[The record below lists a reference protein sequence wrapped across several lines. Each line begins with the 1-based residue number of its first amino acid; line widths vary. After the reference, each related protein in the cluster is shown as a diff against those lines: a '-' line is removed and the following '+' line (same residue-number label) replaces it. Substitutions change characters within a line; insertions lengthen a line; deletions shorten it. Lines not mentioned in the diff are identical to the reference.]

1 MRHLRI
7 AVRLVAVFA
16 WMTLSIPVEGETAI
30 PEPAAHFGFQPGADG
45 VLFDYEQLIAYLEKL
60 DAASPRVKLQ
70 AIGRTPMGR
79 PMYILF
85 VSSEKNI
92 EDLEALKAVN
102 RSLALEDRLPD
113 ADRDRLVEKGRVFF
127 LATLSMH
134 SDEVGPTQAVP
145 AIAHG
150 LAVAAD
156 PETVEQMDKVVLMIV
171 PNHNPDGMDL
181 VVQNYRKYKGTKY
194 EGCSLPGVYHKYVG
208 HDNNRDF
215 VSLTQSDTKAIASI
229 YNLEWFPQVMI
240 EKHQMWTS
248 GPRYFVPPA
257 HDPIA
262 ENVDAGIW
270 TWTGIFGSAMARDMA
285 GKNLAGVT
293 QHYAFDDYWPG
304 STETCIWKNVIGMLT
319 ECASTKDAS
328 PVFVEPNELAVGGK
342 GLAEYKKSINM
353 PLPWPGGWWRLSDI
367 VQYEI
372 VSTLSIVKTC
382 ALNRPQILRFRN
394 DLARSEVRKGLT
406 ESPAYIILPAQQKDP
421 GEWVR
426 LIRLLQEHGVRCYR
440 AASGLWAGDQFVRAG
455 DAVVPLAQPFRPFV
469 KEVLEK
475 QAFPVRHYTVDGKVI
490 RPYDVTSWSLPL
502 HAGVQ
507 CRTVNGRSDSLEAS
521 LALMEA
527 PLKAQPNA
535 DSLQIPVGGWLA
547 YPSAWNDAYR
557 AAFIGLAEGAG
568 VFRVKH
574 PIPAGKDSIP
584 EGSIVI
590 AGAEKCLARLSK
602 LDVPPVV
609 LGEWKMNQAVP
620 VVRPRIALVESW
632 MHDMDAG
639 WTRFLFDTYGIP
651 YEVVH
656 PADFKKTE
664 FKKKFDV
671 VVFPD
676 QDKNLLME
684 GKVKSGEQMS
694 MTDYPPEFTKGLGK
708 DGMKPLLE
716 FIEAGGIVVAWG
728 GSCDLFMGVL
738 AIERSKTDKEEF
750 QLPVRNIEEELKK
763 KEFFCPGSLLRVQV
777 TPHHPVTY
785 GMEPEIG
792 VFSQGGPVFQ
802 TSQPMFDMD
811 RRVLGKYP
819 EKQILMSGYC
829 EKEEAAGNKT
839 AMVWIRKGRGQLV
852 LFGFGPQFRC
862 STPGTYKLLFNALLL
877 PKLE

>member
-1 MRHLRI
+1 MNLPRI
-7 AVRLVAVFA
+7 ALATV
-16 WMTLSIPVEGETAI
+16 TAI
-30 PEPAAHFGFQPGADG
+30 LCLAPVNPALCETEVPSPAGHFGFQPGSDG
-45 VLFDYEQLIAYLEKL
+45 MLFDYEQMVAYLEKL

-70 AIGRTPMGR
+70 LIGRTPMAK

-85 VSSEKNI
+85 ISSGKNI
-92 EDLEALKAVN
+92 EDLDTLKAIN
-102 RSLALEDRLPD
+102 RRLALEGSLPD
-113 ADRDRLVEKGRVFF
+113 GERDRLVEKGRVFF
-127 LATLSMH
+127 LSTLSMH
-134 SDEVGPTQAVP
+134 SDEVGPSQAVP

-150 LAVAAD
+150 LAVASD
-156 PETVEQMDKVVLMIV
+156 PETVEQLDRVVVMIV
-171 PNHNPDGMDL
+171 PNHNPDGMDM

-194 EGCSLPGVYHKYVG
+194 EGCSLPAVYHKYVG

-215 VSLTQSDTKAIASI
+215 VNLTQSDTKAIARI
-229 YNLEWFPQVMI
+229 YNQEWFPQVMI

-270 TWTGIFGSAMARDMA
+270 TWTGIFGSAMAGDMA
-285 GKNLAGVT
+285 EKNLAGVT

-319 ECASTKDAS
+319 ECASVKDAS

-382 ALNRPQILRFRN
+382 ALNRSRILRFRN
-394 DLARSEVRKGLT
+394 DLCRSEIRKGLT
-406 ESPAYIILPAQQKDP
+406 EPPGYFILPASQRDP

-426 LIRLLQEHGVRCYR
+426 LIRLLQEHGVQCCR
-440 AASGLWAGDQFVRAG
+440 ADRDLWADDQFVRIG
-455 DAVVPLAQPFRPFV
+455 DVVVPLSQPFRPFV

-475 QAFPVRHYTVDGKVI
+475 QTFPVRHYTTDGKVI

-502 HAGVQ
+502 HAGVSS
-507 CRTVNGRSDSLEAS
+507 RALNGRSDALES
-521 LALMEA
+521 HLT
-527 PLKAQPNA
+527 PLEVPFKS
-535 DSLQIPVGGWLA
+535 DTLRIPSGRWLA
-547 YPSAWNDAYR
+547 YSSRWNDGYR
-557 AAFIGLAEGAG
+557 AAFIAMADGAG
-568 VFRVKH
+568 VFRLKN
-574 PIPAGKDSIP
+574 PIPAGNDSLP
-584 EGSIVI
+584 EGSFVI
-590 AGAEKCLARLSK
+590 AGAGKHLTRLSE

-609 LGEWKMNQAVP
+609 LDPWEPGLGMP
-620 VVRPRIALVESW
+620 VVRPRIALVESY

-651 YEVVH
+651 YGVVH
-656 PADFKKTE
+656 PGEFKNTDFKKN
-664 FKKKFDV
+664 FDV

-676 QDKNLLME
+676 QDKNVLME
-684 GKVKSGEQMS
+684 GKYKSGDQM
-694 MTDYPPEFTKGLGK
+694 MITDYPPEFTKGIGK
-708 DGMKPLLE
+708 EGLKPLLE

-728 GSCDLFMGVL
+728 GSCELFMGVQS
-738 AIERSKTDKEEF
+738 IERSKTDKEEF
-750 QLPVRNIEEELKK
+750 QLPVRSLEDDLKK

-785 GMEPEIG
+785 GTGPEIG
-792 VFSQGGPVFQ
+792 VFSQGGPVFR

-829 EKEEAAGNKT
+829 EKEEAIGDKS
-839 AMVWIRKGRGQLV
+839 AMVWIRKGKGQLV
-852 LFGFGPQFRC
+852 LFGFSPQFRY
-862 STPGTYKLLFNALLL
+862 STAGTFKLLFNALLL
-877 PKLE
+877 PKL

>member
-1 MRHLRI
+1 MKRLRI
-7 AVRLVAVFA
+7 APWIIAALL
-16 WMTLSIPVEGETAI
+16 WMTPSKPVRGEIQIPA
-30 PEPAAHFGFQPGADG
+30 PAAYFGFQPGADG
-45 VLFDYEQLIAYLEKL
+45 MLFDYGQLIAYLTRL
-60 DAASPRVKLQ
+60 DEASPRVKMEE
-70 AIGRTPMGR
+70 IGKTPLGKS
-79 PMYILF
+79 MYILF
-85 VSSEKNI
+85 ISSADNI
-92 EDLEALKAVN
+92 VDLAALKIIN
-102 RSLALEDRLPD
+102 RRLALDDRLPD
-113 ADRDRLVEKGRVFF
+113 GERDSLVEKGRVFF
-127 LATLSMH
+127 LSTLSMH

-145 AIAHG
+145 AIAYG

-156 PETVEQMDKVVLMIV
+156 PGTVEQLDNVVLMIV
-171 PNHNPDGMDL
+171 PSHNPDGMDL
-181 VVQNYRKYKGTKY
+181 VVRNYRKYKGTPY

-215 VSLTQSDTKAIASI
+215 VTLTQSDTKAIARI
-229 YNLEWFPQVMI
+229 YNQDWFPQVMI

-270 TWTGIFGSAMARDMA
+270 TWTGIFGSAMARDMSEK
-285 GKNLAGVT
+285 GLAGVT

-353 PLPWPGGWWRLSDI
+353 PLPWPGGWWRLADI

-382 ALNRPQILRFRN
+382 ALHRSEILRFRN
-394 DLARSEVRKGLT
+394 DLCRSEVKKGRS
-406 ESPAYIILPAQQKDP
+406 EPPGYFILPASQQDP
-421 GEWVR
+421 GEWAR

-440 AASGLWAGDQFVRAG
+440 AVFDLWAGDHFIRTG
-455 DAVVPLAQPFRPFV
+455 DVVVPLAQPFRPFI

-475 QAFPVRHYTVDGKVI
+475 QSFPVRHYTTDGKII

-507 CRTVNGRSDSLEAS
+507 SRTVERNSELLESHLKTLEAPFALDTLSIPPGRS
-521 LALMEA
+521 
-527 PLKAQPNA
+527 
-535 DSLQIPVGGWLA
+535 LA
-547 YPSAWNDAYR
+547 YSSRWNDGYH
-557 AAFIGLAEGAG
+557 AAFIGLGGGAKL
-568 VFRVKH
+568 FRLKSSV
-574 PIPAGKDSIP
+574 PVGKDSLP
-584 EGSIVI
+584 EGSFVI
-590 AGAEKCLARLSK
+590 TGAEKCLPRLRK
-602 LDVPPVV
+602 LDVSPVV
-609 LGEWKMNQAVP
+609 LDQWKTDQGTAI
-620 VVRPRIALVESW
+620 VRPRVALVETY

-639 WTRFLFDTYGIP
+639 WTRFLFDAYEIP
-651 YEVVH
+651 YEVIR
-656 PADFKKTE
+656 PGDFKNTE
-664 FKKKFDV
+664 FKKKYDV

-676 QDKNLLME
+676 QDKSVLME
-684 GKVKSGEQMS
+684 GKYKSGEQM
-694 MTDYPPEFTKGLGK
+694 MITDYPPEFTKGIGK
-708 DGMKPLLE
+708 DGMKPMLE

-728 GSCDLFMGVL
+728 GSCDLFAGIL
-738 AIERSKTDKEEF
+738 TIERSKTEKEEF
-750 QLPVRNIEEELKK
+750 QFPVRSLEEDLKK

-802 TSQPMFDMD
+802 TSQPIFDMD

-819 EKQILMSGYC
+819 EKQILLSGYC
-829 EKEEAAGNKT
+829 EKEETIGNKT
-839 AMVWIRKGRGQLV
+839 AMVWIRKGKGQLV
-852 LFGFGPQFRC
+852 FFGFSPQFRS

-877 PKLE
+877 PKIG

>member
-1 MRHLRI
+1 MKLARI
-7 AVRLVAVFA
+7 FPWLIVTLI
-16 WMTLSIPVEGETAI
+16 WMTPQNSVRSEAQIPA
-30 PEPAAHFGFQPGADG
+30 PAAHFGFQPGSDG
-45 VLFDYEQLIAYLEKL
+45 MLFDYEQLVAYLEKL

-70 AIGRTPMGR
+70 RIGQTPMAK

-85 VSSEKNI
+85 ISSEENI
-92 EDLEALKAVN
+92 KDLDTLKAIN
-102 RSLALEDRLPD
+102 RRLALEDRIPD
-113 ADRDRLVEKGRVFF
+113 GERDRLIEKGRVFF
-127 LATLSMH
+127 LSTLSMH
-134 SDEVGPTQAVP
+134 SDEVGPAQAVP
-145 AIAHG
+145 AIAYG
-150 LAVAAD
+150 LAVASD
-156 PETVEQMDKVVLMIV
+156 PETVDQLEKVVVMIV
-171 PNHNPDGMDL
+171 PNHNPDGMDM

-194 EGCSLPGVYHKYVG
+194 EGCTLPAVYHKYVG

-215 VSLTQSDTKAIASI
+215 VNLTQSDTKAIAWI
-229 YNLEWFPQVMI
+229 YNQEWFPQVMI

-285 GKNLAGVT
+285 EKNLAGVT

-319 ECASTKDAS
+319 ECASVKDAS

-382 ALNRPQILRFRN
+382 ALNRSQILRFRN
-394 DLARSEVRKGLT
+394 DLCRSEIRRGMT
-406 ESPAYIILPAQQKDP
+406 EPPGYFILPASQKDP
-421 GEWVR
+421 GEWAR
-426 LIRLLQEHGVRCYR
+426 LIRLLQEHGVECHRTDCD
-440 AASGLWAGDQFVRAG
+440 LWAEGQFVRTG
-455 DAVVPLAQPFRPFV
+455 DAVVTLAQPFRPFI

-475 QAFPVRHYTVDGKVI
+475 QTFPVRHYSSDGRII

-502 HAGVQ
+502 HAGV
-507 CRTVNGRSDSLEAS
+507 RSWTVNARSESLES
-521 LALMEA
+521 HLVPLEA
-527 PLKAQPNA
+527 FSRR
-535 DSLQIPVGGWLA
+535 DTLQIPAGRSLA
-547 YPSAWNDAYR
+547 YSSRWNDGYH

-568 VFRVKH
+568 VYRLKN
-574 PIPAGKDSIP
+574 PIPVGRDSLP
-584 EGSIVI
+584 EGSFVL
-590 AGAEKCLARLSK
+590 AGAEKCLARLKK
-602 LDVPPVV
+602 LDVSPVA
-609 LGEWKMNQAVP
+609 LDQWKTDQGVP
-620 VVRPRIALVESW
+620 VVRPRIALVESY

-639 WTRFLFDTYGIP
+639 WTRFLFDTYDIP
-651 YEVVH
+651 FEVIH
-656 PADFKKTE
+656 PGDFKNTE
-664 FKKKFDV
+664 FRKRFDV

-684 GKVKSGEQMS
+684 GKYKSGDQMT
-694 MTDYPPEFTKGLGK
+694 MTDYPPEFTKGIEK
-708 DGMKPLLE
+708 EGMKSLLE

-738 AIERSKTDKEEF
+738 SIERSKTDKEEF
-750 QLPVRNIEEELKK
+750 QLPIRSLEEDLKK

-802 TSQPMFDMD
+802 TSQPIFDMD

-819 EKQILMSGYC
+819 EKQILLSGYC
-829 EKEEAAGNKT
+829 EKEEAIGNKT
-839 AMVWIRKGRGQLV
+839 AMVWIRKGKGQLV
-852 LFGFGPQFRC
+852 LFGFGPQFRS

-877 PKLE
+877 PKL